1 MFTGIIH
8 HQGRFKGYRRGKQEI
23 AVEVP
28 PSLSAVE
35 IGESISVNGA
45 CLSLIRKERNTFFFD
60 LSQETLQKTTLGS
73 FRPGERLNLELPLTL
88 SSPLS
93 GHLITGHVDSQ
104 GKVTKIS
111 QREKGKRVTVTY
123 PPELRPYFIP
133 KGSVALNGIS
143 LTIADLSPSSIE
155 VELIPVTLEKSN
167 LSDLKRGD
175 SVNIECD
182 MIGKYMYNWISKE
195 NPQSNSKRTKD
206 RK

>member
-28 PSLSAVE
+28 PGLSSME
-35 IGESISVNGA
+35 IGESLSVNGA
-45 CLSLIRKERNTFFFD
+45 CLSLIRKERNTLFFN
-60 LSQETLQKTTLGS
+60 LSEETLQKTTLGS
-73 FRPGERLNLELPLTL
+73 FRPGEKLNLELPLTL

-93 GHLITGHVDSQ
+93 GHLITGHVDAL
-104 GKVTKIS
+104 GKVTQII
-111 QREKGKRVTVTY
+111 QREKGKRMIVAY
-123 PPELRPYFIP
+123 PSELRPYFIP

-167 LSDLKRGD
+167 LSNLKRGD

-182 MIGKYMYNWISKE
+182 MIGKYVYNWMSKK
-195 NPQSNSKRTKD
+195 NSYSNSKRTKD
-206 RK
+206 